1 MSPRQEVSHWGSV
14 ARGDRDAR
22 ERTQNFKD
30 PRREWRRL
38 FSELLGTFFLVLV
51 AAGGGMMNTAF
62 PGTIGR
68 SAAAVASSHHSFAH
82 ASTLKPLLSAVLAVL
97 LWPLLLLGIDLRIQ

>member
-38 FSELLGTFFLVLV
+38 FSELLGTFSSYWSQPV
-51 AAGGGMMNTAF
+51 AE
-62 PGTIGR
+62 
-68 SAAAVASSHHSFAH
+68 
-82 ASTLKPLLSAVLAVL
+82 
-97 LWPLLLLGIDLRIQ
+97 